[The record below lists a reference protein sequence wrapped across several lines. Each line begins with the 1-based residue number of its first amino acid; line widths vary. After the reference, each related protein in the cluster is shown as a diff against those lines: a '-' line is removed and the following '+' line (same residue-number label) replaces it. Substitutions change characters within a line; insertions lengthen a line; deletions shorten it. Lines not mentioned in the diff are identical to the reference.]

1 MSSFTILS
9 FVGGG
14 IRGLASATLLNELY
28 KSYPNVVS
36 SASMLAG
43 TSTGGTIIAA
53 LATNKESPQ
62 QIIETYL
69 TTDRSFYADH
79 FSNDPT
85 GPAYPIDLFAAGMDA
100 KYGLQK
106 LSDFQKQKLLFTTF
120 NVGQKDSPW
129 EPVLLHNF
137 PKSTTADT
145 RLADAVV
152 ATSSMP
158 GMFGAY
164 KFGSYPGT
172 VDGAFVNHD
181 PTLAAIAL
189 AINSGVPAADIVAIC
204 FGTGLMPNYL
214 GSETTTWG
222 AQQWQQGPVNAPL
235 GAYDAPPSSS
245 MEASHPS

>member
-79 FSNDPT
+79 FSNDST

-100 KYGLQK
+100 KY
-106 LSDFQKQKLLFTTF
+106 
-120 NVGQKDSPW
+120 
-129 EPVLLHNF
+129 
-137 PKSTTADT
+137 
-145 RLADAVV
+145 
-152 ATSSMP
+152 
-158 GMFGAY
+158 
-164 KFGSYPGT
+164 
-172 VDGAFVNHD
+172 
-181 PTLAAIAL
+181 
-189 AINSGVPAADIVAIC
+189 
-204 FGTGLMPNYL
+204 
-214 GSETTTWG
+214 
-222 AQQWQQGPVNAPL
+222 
-235 GAYDAPPSSS
+235 
-245 MEASHPS
+245 